1 MTMEVRGPGGVTIRF
16 PDGTDAATIDR
27 VMREAVGAAA
37 ASPAPGGATPAA
49 AAPVPAAPAP
59 SGRGGLLDVMGALGA
74 LVNPLA
80 AVGQAA
86 GGNPAMA
93 AVGQGMTAGF
103 SDELVGAGV
112 GAVDAARGGSFTGG
126 YNRAVD
132 NQRGQLDR
140 FREDNPLAAAGME
153 TAGALATLP
162 VTGAL
167 NVVRAPAAA
176 TGIGGAIA
184 RAGAGAANAA
194 ATGAAY
200 GGAYG
205 AGTAEG
211 GPVERAIGAGKG
223 AAFGGAVG
231 AVTPAATG
239 AARWIAQE
247 AFGRPAAALANAVAP
262 RQRATSAMRR
272 AIIDDAASA
281 GISPQQTVRN
291 MEMAQRAGVPLKPLD
306 IGESTRQLGRTAA
319 NLSPQ
324 GRDALNQ
331 AVDQRFTSQADR
343 LIDTITAAAPGVNAP
358 QTSRLLQDAA
368 RQANRRNYG
377 RSYLEGAN
385 GVWHE
390 GLEQLTVSPDMQAA
404 IRDATRIGANEA
416 ALRGDRPPRNPFR
429 QMPDGT
435 INPIPD
441 VSPTLEFWDHVKR
454 SLDGQIGIQQ
464 RAGNREYAG
473 QLTQLKNQ
481 LLTYLDR
488 AVPSYAQARQTA
500 ASFFGADDALE
511 AGRLFVRRTGDNAG
525 VREAIDRMTPAERQL
540 FGEGFATQMIEDLR
554 NVPDRLT
561 VINKVFQSP
570 AARERFTLALGP
582 QATDAMEAAMRIEAI
597 MDLGRRAVQ
606 GNSTTAQQ
614 LIAQGLLG
622 TGAGAA
628 MTGGDFTNPTTYI
641 TAALTMG
648 LARGVRGGMDRASQ
662 KMARELAEMLASN
675 DPQVVRQAIGRIGS
689 QPRVLDALRRGHT
702 WITRALLPAVE
713 GAGGSG
719 AAGVVETGGGSQPA
733 QAQD

>member
-1 MTMEVRGPGGVTIRF
+1 MTAIQM
-16 PDGTDAATIDR
+16 PDGQVVEFGDMPPDQIKALIRQRYPDAVKPAPSL
-27 VMREAVGAAA
+27 GG
-37 ASPAPGGATPAA
+37 ASPANAATEPQSPPASSRNGFLD
-49 AAPVPAAPAP
+49 VL
-59 SGRGGLLDVMGALGA
+59 GGLAS
-74 LVNPLA
+74 LVNPVA
-80 AVGQAA
+80 AVSQMAS
-86 GGNPAMA
+86 GNPAMKPIA
-93 AVGQGMTAGF
+93 QGVTAGF
-103 SDELVGAGV
+103 IDEIGGV
-112 GAVDAARGGSFTGG
+112 GGGIGEALSGGSFSEG

-132 NQRGQLDR
+132 TERADLER
-140 FREDNPLAAAGME
+140 FRQSNPIGAGVAE
-153 TAGALATLP
+153 IGGALATLP
-162 VTGAL
+162 VTGAV
-167 NVVRAPAAA
+167 NIARVPAAA
-176 TGIGGAIA
+176 TGIGNALMRGGAK
-184 RAGAGAANAA
+184 AANAA

-211 GPVERAIGAGKG
+211 GPIERAIGAGTG
-223 AAFGGAVG
+223 AATGAAIG
-231 AVTPAATG
+231 LATPAATG
-239 AARWIAQE
+239 AVGWIAQE
-247 AFGRPAAALANAVAP
+247 AFGRPIAALANAVAP
-262 RQRATSAMRR
+262 RQRATSAMRK
-272 AIIDDAASA
+272 AIVDDAASA

-306 IGESTRQLGRTAA
+306 IGESTRQLGRTAG

-324 GRDALNQ
+324 GRDVLNQ

-343 LIDTITAAAPGVNAP
+343 LIDTITANAPGVNAP
-358 QTSRLLQDAA
+358 GTSRLLQDAA
-368 RQANRRNYG
+368 RQANQRNYS
-377 RSYLEGAN
+377 RAYQEGSR

-390 GLEQLTVSPDMQAA
+390 GFEQLTVSPDMQAA

-416 ALRGDRPPRNPFR
+416 AVRGQRPPVNPFR
-429 QMPDGT
+429 PMPDGT

-441 VSPTLEFWDHVKR
+441 VQPTLEFWDHVKR

-464 RAGNREYAG
+464 RAGNREYAA

-481 LLTYLDR
+481 LVGYLDR
-488 AVPSYAQARQTA
+488 SVPSYAQARNTA

-511 AGRLFVRRTGDNAG
+511 AGRLFVRRAGDNVG
-525 VREAIDRMTPAERQL
+525 VRNAIDRMTPAERQL

-570 AARERFTLALGP
+570 AARERFEMALGP
-582 QATDAMEAAMRIEAI
+582 QATDAMEAAMRLEAV

-628 MTGGDFTNPTTYI
+628 VSGGDFSNPMTYI

-648 LARGVRGGMDRASQ
+648 LARAGRAGIDGASQ
-662 KMARELAEMLASN
+662 RMARELAEMLASN

-702 WITRALLPAVE
+702 WITRALQPIAQRE
-713 GAGGSG
+713 GG
-719 AAGVVETGGGSQPA
+719 AAPAFVDTGTGSQPA
-733 QAQD
+733 QADN